1 MEYVP
6 REEIT
11 ILNREKVSSVSEVRR
26 EDSSLGCISKG
37 IVYAETVHLI
47 RVLEHRA
54 SFVNW

>member
-37 IVYAETVHLI
+37 IFHTETDLLKG
-47 RVLEHRA
+47 VLEHRA